1 MKGGYTQKEDTELVR
16 AGLFFGGA
24 RGGGGGVEK
33 EVFTFAEAH
42 RKVWRGSVHT
52 RLAFGGEK

>member
-24 RGGGGGVEK
+24 RGGGGGWRRRSLLLLKLTERFGEV
-33 EVFTFAEAH
+33 VFTQD
-42 RKVWRGSVHT
+42 
-52 RLAFGGEK
+52 